1 MHIQNPVFVH
11 FWLYFQSCNKKKSQ
25 YTWRMMGK
33 KMSLV
38 DGLILCKICTLST
51 IYFTMKTKKINDFL
65 VNSSILFQVMLLWL
79 EFNNNKNEIESTH
92 AYLLTAWALRWSSH
106 PGFWKNLFCH
116 STVFAINTVK
126 FFIVIKHLT

>member
-1 MHIQNPVFVH
+1 MQNPVFVH
-11 FWLYFQSCNKKKSQ
+11 FWLYFQSSNKKNHNIHEE
-25 YTWRMMGK
+25 WWGK
-33 KMSLV
+33 KCHLLMVLFCV
-38 DGLILCKICTLST
+38 KFVHYQPFI
-51 IYFTMKTKKINDFL
+51 FQWRQKKINDFL
-65 VNSSILFQVMLLWL
+65 VNSSILFQIMLLWL
-79 EFNNNKNEIESTH
+79 EFNNNKNKIESTH